1 METSSVERLPST
13 DTRPLR
19 IRDSD
24 VIIEVIFNT
33 VLKHLWINVR
43 LRWIDVDLK

>member
-24 VIIEVIFNT
+24 VIIEVIINT
-33 VLKHLWINVR
+33 VFECL
-43 LRWIDVDLK
+43 